1 MYIHLYT
8 RWIKHINTLTNTHLN
23 GSTSLLFKCSM
34 TNAFAYFTAFLE
46 FLLFIKRSEYH
57 NKLHT
62 TGKCAG
68 STESISIF
76 WGQIYTICCFGC
88 ASRKIKW
95 MTLQNS
101 NPFQ

>member
-1 MYIHLYT
+1 MEAPHYYSNVVWQMPFLI
-8 RWIKHINTLTNTHLN
+8 
-23 GSTSLLFKCSM
+23 LLPF
-34 TNAFAYFTAFLE
+34 Y
-46 FLLFIKRSEYH
+46 FLLFIKRSEYQ

-88 ASRKIKW
+88 ATRKIKW
-95 MTLQNS
+95 ITLQNS
-101 NPFQ
+101 NSFQQ